1 LADSNPNDTIDMSA
15 SDSLWGDDEQM
26 TRDDF
31 ALGARWA
38 LRRLAEWLEKTTI
51 VGDDEA
57 TQRGIDQAKML
68 IAAQAKQA
76 AVDLRLNA
84 AKSSLDRAGK

>member
-1 LADSNPNDTIDMSA
+1 MSA
-15 SDSLWGDDEQM
+15 SDSLWGDDEQL

-31 ALGARWA
+31 ALGAQWA

-57 TQRGIDQAKML
+57 TQRGIDQTKML

-76 AVDLRLNA
+76 ATDLRLNA
-84 AKSSLDRAGK
+84 VKSSLEHAGK